1 MKGSRPVIL
10 EQLAGTSVLHLY
22 VEMELE
28 GGNGALV
35 YREAADLQ
43 GQVLGTG
50 DTRYSTLQYTIQN
63 ILFTIY
69 VKKKILFMST
79 IIKTPERNPQI

>member
-1 MKGSRPVIL
+1 
-10 EQLAGTSVLHLY
+10 
-22 VEMELE
+22 MELE

-43 GQVLGTG
+43 GQVLDTG
-50 DTRYSTLQYTIQN
+50 DRYSTVQYTIQN
-63 ILFTIY
+63 ILSTIY

-79 IIKTPERNPQI
+79 IIKTPEKNPQI